1 VAQICECSK
10 VQTAHHIMHNCTKF
24 KLPCLI
30 YEMDNPILLEYLVK
44 SQSSYQ
50 RVPICSVYKGSKV
63 SNDLLDKNCSE
74 NEHATY
80 KFKNIL

>member
-1 VAQICECSK
+1 
-10 VQTAHHIMHNCTKF
+10 
-24 KLPCLI
+24 
-30 YEMDNPILLEYLVK
+30 MDNPILLEYLVK

-50 RVPICSVYKGSKV
+50 RVPICSVYKRSKV